1 MQKNICNIMKKV
13 VLLFI
18 LICFSCSK
26 RIEKEDLKYINGYW
40 EIKSVETSEGVSKQ
54 YKVNE
59 TIDYFEIKNNKGYR
73 QKVMPQLD
81 GKYLTNGVQETVNI
95 IEKNN
100 EIYLEYK
107 TKYGKWRET
116 LISISDSTMELK
128 NVNNTVYNYKR
139 FVPFSLK

>member
-1 MQKNICNIMKKV
+1 MKKV
-13 VLLFI
+13 GLLFI

-26 RIEKEDLKYINGYW
+26 RIEKEDLKNINGYW

-81 GKYLTNGVQETVNI
+81 GKYLTNGVQESVNI
-95 IEKNN
+95 VEKNN

-128 NVNNTVYNYKR
+128 NTNNTVYNYKR

>member
-1 MQKNICNIMKKV
+1 MKKV

-26 RIEKEDLKYINGYW
+26 RIEKEDLKNINGYW

-81 GKYLTNGVQETVNI
+81 GKYLTNGVQEVVNI
-95 IEKNN
+95 VEKNN

-107 TKYGKWRET
+107 TKYGEWRET

-128 NVNNTVYNYKR
+128 NTNNTVYNYKR
-139 FVPFSLK
+139 FAPFSLK

>member
-1 MQKNICNIMKKV
+1 MNKIS
-13 VLLFI
+13 LLFV

-26 RIEKEDLKYINGYW
+26 KIEKDDLKNINGYW
-40 EIKSVETSEGVSKQ
+40 EIKSVKTSDGVSKQ

-59 TIDYFEIKNNKGYR
+59 TIDYFEIKKNKGFR
-73 QKVMPQLD
+73 QKVMPQFD
-81 GKYLTNGVQETVNI
+81 GKFLTNGVQEEVTI

-100 EIYLEYK
+100 EFYLEYK

-116 LISISDSTMELK
+116 LITISDSIMELK
-128 NVNNTVYNYKR
+128 NVDNTVYNYKR

>member
-1 MQKNICNIMKKV
+1 MNKIS
-13 VLLFI
+13 LLFV

-26 RIEKEDLKYINGYW
+26 KIEKDELKNINGYW
-40 EIKSVETSEGVSKQ
+40 EIKSVKTSEGVSKQ

-59 TIDYFEIKNNKGYR
+59 TIDYFQIKENKGFR

-81 GKYLTNGVQETVNI
+81 GKYLTNGVQEAITIV
-95 IEKNN
+95 EKNN
-100 EIYLEYK
+100 EFYLEYK

-116 LISISDSTMELK
+116 LITISDSTMELK
-128 NVNNTVYNYKR
+128 NVDNTVYNYKR

>member
-1 MQKNICNIMKKV
+1 MNKIS
-13 VLLFI
+13 LLFV

-26 RIEKEDLKYINGYW
+26 KIEKDELKNINGYW
-40 EIKSVETSEGVSKQ
+40 EIKSVKTSDGASKQ

-59 TIDYFEIKNNKGYR
+59 TIDYFEIKKNKGFR
-73 QKVMPQLD
+73 QKVMPQFD
-81 GKYLTNGVQETVNI
+81 GKFLTNGVQEEVTI

-100 EIYLEYK
+100 EFYLEYK

-116 LISISDSTMELK
+116 LITISDSTMELK
-128 NVNNTVYNYKR
+128 NVDNTVYNYKR

>member
-1 MQKNICNIMKKV
+1 MNKIS
-13 VLLFI
+13 LLFV

-26 RIEKEDLKYINGYW
+26 KIEKDELKNINGYW
-40 EIKSVETSEGVSKQ
+40 EIKSVKTSDGVSKQ

-59 TIDYFEIKNNKGYR
+59 TIDYFEIKKNKGFR
-73 QKVMPQLD
+73 QIVMPQFD
-81 GKYLTNGVQETVNI
+81 GKFLTNGVQEEVTI

-100 EIYLEYK
+100 EFYLEYK

-116 LISISDSTMELK
+116 LITISDSTMELK
-128 NVNNTVYNYKR
+128 NVDNTVYNYKR

>member
-1 MQKNICNIMKKV
+1 MKKV

-81 GKYLTNGVQETVNI
+81 GKYLTNGVQEAVNI

-128 NVNNTVYNYKR
+128 NANNTVYNYKR

>member
-1 MQKNICNIMKKV
+1 MKKV

-26 RIEKEDLKYINGYW
+26 KIEKEDLKNINGYW

>member
-1 MQKNICNIMKKV
+1 MNKIS
-13 VLLFI
+13 LLFV

-26 RIEKEDLKYINGYW
+26 KIEKDELKKINGYW
-40 EIKSVETSEGVSKQ
+40 EIKSVKTSDGVSKQ

-59 TIDYFEIKNNKGYR
+59 TIDYFEIKANKGFR
-73 QKVMPQLD
+73 QKVMPQFD
-81 GKYLTNGVQETVNI
+81 GKFLTNGVQEEVTI

-100 EIYLEYK
+100 EFYLEYK

-116 LISISDSTMELK
+116 LITISDSTMELK
-128 NVNNTVYNYKR
+128 NVDNTVYNYKR

>member
-1 MQKNICNIMKKV
+1 MNKIS
-13 VLLFI
+13 LLFV

-26 RIEKEDLKYINGYW
+26 KIEKDDLKNINGYW
-40 EIKSVETSEGVSKQ
+40 EIKSVKTSDGVSKQ

-59 TIDYFEIKNNKGYR
+59 TIDYFEIKKNKGFR
-73 QKVMPQLD
+73 QKVMPQFD
-81 GKYLTNGVQETVNI
+81 GKFLTNGVQEEVTI

-100 EIYLEYK
+100 EFYLEYK

-116 LISISDSTMELK
+116 LITISDSTMELK
-128 NVNNTVYNYKR
+128 NVDNTVYNYKR

>member
-1 MQKNICNIMKKV
+1 MNKIS
-13 VLLFI
+13 LLFV

-26 RIEKEDLKYINGYW
+26 KIEKDELKNINGYW
-40 EIKSVETSEGVSKQ
+40 EIKSVKTSDGASKQ

-59 TIDYFEIKNNKGYR
+59 TIDYFEIKKNKGFR
-73 QKVMPQLD
+73 QKVMPQFD
-81 GKYLTNGVQETVNI
+81 GKFLTNGVQEEVTI

-100 EIYLEYK
+100 EFYLEYK

-116 LISISDSTMELK
+116 LITISDSTMELK
-128 NVNNTVYNYKR
+128 NIDNTVYNYKR

>member
-1 MQKNICNIMKKV
+1 MNKIS
-13 VLLFI
+13 LLFV

-26 RIEKEDLKYINGYW
+26 KIEKDELKNINGYW
-40 EIKSVETSEGVSKQ
+40 EIKSVKTSDGVSKQ

-59 TIDYFEIKNNKGYR
+59 TIDYFEIKKNKGFR
-73 QKVMPQLD
+73 QKVMPQFD
-81 GKYLTNGVQETVNI
+81 GKFLTNGVQEEVTI

-100 EIYLEYK
+100 EFYLEYK

-116 LISISDSTMELK
+116 LITISDSTMELK
-128 NVNNTVYNYKR
+128 NVDNTVYNYKR